1 MNRQERPVLKRG
13 LGEKMLKK
21 ICVNIEEIIAGIAL
35 CIMSVATVFNV
46 FCRLV
51 LSKSYPWAEEISYF
65 CFAWLI
71 FVGASAVYK
80 RYQHSSIDILVRV
93 FPEKLK
99 VVVTMFSNDSA
110 DCVYRSSGIFKPGIF
125 VNAWTRK
132 TPIMNIPYTFEAL
145 AMTVGFW
152 PDVHPCYF
160 LLHQCGEIPGLFPHK
175 TYISGNLYCGNRGG
189 YVLEERE
196 QTEERGEER

>member
-1 MNRQERPVLKRG
+1 
-13 LGEKMLKK
+13 MLKK

-46 FCRLV
+46 FCRLI

-93 FPEKLK
+93 FP
-99 VVVTMFSNDSA
+99 DSA

-125 VNAWTRK
+125 RK
-132 TPIMNIPYTFEAL
+132 CVDKKDTDHEYSL
-145 AMTVGFW
+145 
-152 PDVHPCYF
+152 YF
-160 LLHQCGEIPGLFPHK
+160 
-175 TYISGNLYCGNRGG
+175 
-189 YVLEERE
+189 
-196 QTEERGEER
+196 

>member
-1 MNRQERPVLKRG
+1 
-13 LGEKMLKK
+13 MLKK

-46 FCRLV
+46 FCRLF

-99 VVVTMFSNDSA
+99 VVVTMFSMVVQIVCIGAAAYLSL
-110 DCVYRSSGIFKPGIF
+110 VYSI
-125 VNAWTRK
+125 NAWTRK

-145 AMTVGFW
+145 AMTVGFGLMFIHAIFFCINVIRYK
-152 PDVHPCYF
+152 DYF
-160 LLHQCGEIPGLFPHK
+160 HTRPIYKGIFTVE
-175 TYISGNLYCGNRGG
+175 TVEDM
-189 YVLEERE
+189 VLEERE
-196 QTEERGEER
+196 ETGERGEGR

>member
-1 MNRQERPVLKRG
+1 
-13 LGEKMLKK
+13 MLKK

-99 VVVTMFSNDSA
+99 VVVTMFSMIVQIVCIGAAAYLSL
-110 DCVYRSSGIFKPGIF
+110 V
-125 VNAWTRK
+125 
-132 TPIMNIPYTFEAL
+132 
-145 AMTVGFW
+145 
-152 PDVHPCYF
+152 
-160 LLHQCGEIPGLFPHK
+160 
-175 TYISGNLYCGNRGG
+175 
-189 YVLEERE
+189 
-196 QTEERGEER
+196 